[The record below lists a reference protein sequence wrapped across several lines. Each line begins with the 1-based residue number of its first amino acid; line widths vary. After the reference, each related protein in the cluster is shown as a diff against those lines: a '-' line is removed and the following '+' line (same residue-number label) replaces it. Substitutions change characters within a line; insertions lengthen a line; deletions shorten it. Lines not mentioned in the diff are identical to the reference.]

1 MILLKDKLSV
11 EPGFLYIIDQMELM
25 SAAGRRR
32 MLAQPFFTDAAVLE
46 REYDSTERV
55 VGCLQR
61 TECSHAVAVIRHQ
74 LMQMHDLQGSL
85 ANLSQRMTMEEIELF
100 EIKNFAFLCMETA
113 KAAAT
118 LGIDDIVALPDL
130 HAVFDLLDPDKTQIP
145 NFYIYDSYHPDLG
158 PLRRELK
165 ARQALLDGW
174 KGSDD
179 ERANLQ
185 REVNDLFE
193 RQNTIQQQ
201 VVTRL
206 SDQLHDFCTPL
217 QLAFDRMAYTDLLF
231 ARSTMA
237 FEWKLSRPKIDDSQ
251 LAYTSLWNPR
261 LRHHNE
267 EQKQRY
273 QPLDISLRS
282 GVCLITG
289 ANMAGKTVTLKT
301 VGIAQLMAQFAMFVP
316 ADTAQTTLFDDVV
329 FCIGDEQNEMNGLSS
344 FASEIIK
351 ISDTVTRAANERLL
365 ILIDE
370 PARTTNPVE
379 GKAIVQS
386 VATLLE
392 QRPSTTLITTHYS
405 QLGLGCRR
413 LRVKGFVEG
422 LADKPLTPDNIN
434 QFMDYSLLDDDSDE
448 VPQEALRIADILRCN
463 PELLATAKKFLT
475 A

>member
-1 MILLKDKLSV
+1 MLLKDKITA
-11 EPGFLYIIDQMELM
+11 EPGFQYVADQLELM

-32 MLAQPFFTDAAVLE
+32 MMQQPFVTDRAELE
-46 REYDSTERV
+46 REYDNTERI

-61 TECSHAVAVIRHQ
+61 TECTRAVAVIRHQ

-85 ANLSQRMTMEEIELF
+85 ANLSQRMVMEEIELF
-100 EIKNFAFLCMETA
+100 EIKNLAFLCMETC

-118 LGIDDIVALPDL
+118 LGIDNMLAIPDL
-130 HAVFDLLDPDKTQIP
+130 SAVFDLLDPDHTQIP

-165 ARQALLDGW
+165 ARQTLLDNC

-179 ERANLQ
+179 ERASLQ

-201 VVTRL
+201 IVAQL
-206 SDQLHDFCTPL
+206 SDRLYAFSQPL
-217 QLAFDRMAYTDLLF
+217 RDAFERMAYTDFLF
-231 ARSTMA
+231 ARATMA
-237 FEWKLSRPKIDDSQ
+237 DEWKLCRPKIESNK
-251 LAYTSLWNPR
+251 LCYRSLWNPR
-261 LRHHNE
+261 LRRHNE
-267 EQKQRY
+267 EQGMRY
-273 QPLDISLRS
+273 QPVDISLGK
-282 GVCLITG
+282 GVCLVTG
-289 ANMAGKTVTLKT
+289 ANMAGKTVMLKT
-301 VGIAQLMAQFAMFVP
+301 VGIAQLMAQFAMFIP
-316 ADTAQTTLFDDVV
+316 AGEAAIALVDDVV

-351 ISDTVTRAANERLL
+351 ISDTVTRAEQENLL

-392 QRPSTTLITTHYS
+392 HRTSTTLITTHYS

-413 LRVKGFVEG
+413 LRVKGFVEDM
-422 LADKPLTPDNIN
+422 ADVPLTPENIN
-434 QFMDYSLLDDDSDE
+434 SFMDYSLLPDDSDE
-448 VPQEALRIADILRCN
+448 VPQEALRIAAILHCN
-463 PELLATAKKFLT
+463 SDLLDTAAQFLNRQ
-475 A
+475 

>member
-1 MILLKDKLSV
+1 MIYLKDKISA
-11 EPGFLYIIDQMELM
+11 EPGFLYVVDQMELM

-32 MLAQPFFTDAAVLE
+32 MLMQPFITDIATLE
-46 REYDSTERV
+46 HENGNTERIIE
-55 VGCLQR
+55 CLRQP
-61 TECSHAVAVIRHQ
+61 ECSRAVAVIRHQ

-85 ANLSQRMTMEEIELF
+85 ANLNQKMTMEEIELF
-100 EIKNFAFLCMETA
+100 EIKNFSFLCMETA
-113 KAAAT
+113 KAAAAM
-118 LGIDDIVALPDL
+118 GIDDILAMPDL
-130 HAVFDLLDPDKTQIP
+130 QTVFDLLDPDGTQIP

-158 PLRRELK
+158 PLRRQLK
-165 ARQALLDGW
+165 ARQTLLDNC
-174 KGSDD
+174 KGNDD
-179 ERANLQ
+179 ERTALQ

-201 VVTRL
+201 VVTQL
-206 SDQLHDFCTPL
+206 SDQLYAYCRPL
-217 QLAFDRMAYTDLLF
+217 QQAFDRMAYTDLLF
-231 ARSTMA
+231 ARATMA
-237 FEWKLSRPKIDDSQ
+237 FEWKLSRPSLGGDSTA
-251 LAYTSLWNPR
+251 LAALWNPR

-273 QPLDISLRS
+273 QPLDISLQR

-316 ADTAQTTLFDDVV
+316 ADTAQMTLFDDVV

-351 ISDTVTRAANERLL
+351 ISDTITRAETERLL

-392 QRPSTTLITTHYS
+392 QSASTTLITTHYS
-405 QLGLGCRR
+405 QLGLRCRR

-422 LADKPLTPDNIN
+422 LANTPLSPQNIN
-434 QFMDYSLLDDDSDE
+434 QFMDYSLLPDDSDE
-448 VPQEALRIADILRCN
+448 VPQEALRIASILHCN
-463 PELLATAKKFLT
+463 EKLLDTAQHFLEP
-475 A
+475 